1 MAKVTNIDD
10 YIAKS
15 APFAQEILS
24 EIRTIVHEY
33 CPQVEEAMKWSFPNY
48 VYKGAILCSS
58 AAFKQ
63 HCAFGFWLESVMN
76 DTHGIFKRH
85 EGGMGSLGKMQSLQ
99 DLPSRDI
106 LGAYIL
112 QAMDLVDAGVK
123 LKKAPSEEKKKEL
136 KVPQLLLDG
145 LEKDAIAKSV
155 FENFTYSHKKEY
167 VEWIDEA
174 KTEAT
179 KLKRLETTL
188 SNLREGKSKEWK
200 YQK

>member
-10 YIAKS
+10 YISKS
-15 APFAQEILS
+15 EPFAQEILS
-24 EIRTIVHEY
+24 EIRKIVHEY

-48 VYKGAILCSS
+48 TYKGSILCSS

-63 HCAFGFWLESVMN
+63 HCAFGFWLESVME
-76 DTHGIFKRH
+76 DPHGIFKRH
-85 EGGMGSLGKMQSLQ
+85 EGGMGSLGKITSMK
-99 DLPSRDI
+99 DLPPRNI
-106 LGAYIL
+106 LGEYIL

-123 LKKAPSEEKKKEL
+123 LKKAPTEEKKKEL
-136 KVPQLLLDG
+136 EVPKILLDE

-155 FENFTYSHKKEY
+155 FENFSYSHKKEY
-167 VEWIDEA
+167 VEWLNGA
-174 KTEAT
+174 KTET
-179 KLKRLETTL
+179 TMLRRLETTL